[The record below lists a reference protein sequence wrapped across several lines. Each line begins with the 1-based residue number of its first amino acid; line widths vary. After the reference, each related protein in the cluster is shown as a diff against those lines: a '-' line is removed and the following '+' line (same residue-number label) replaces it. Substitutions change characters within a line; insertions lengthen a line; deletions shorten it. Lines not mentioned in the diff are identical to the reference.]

1 MRSLIVISCG
11 KAKVWDRDPDRRSVP
26 ARDAY
31 TGSLFRLCRRYAESQ
46 APEAWVILSAKY
58 GLLRPNELIDDY
70 DVTITDPDAISVD
83 TLRKQWRKRFR
94 KFERIISLCSRAYD
108 RRLQAAVGSDLPFEN
123 PLAGQ
128 DLFKRMK
135 WLRAKTVDAH
145 C

>member
-11 KAKVWDRDPDRRSVP
+11 KAKIWDRHTNRKSVP

-58 GLLRPNELIDDY
+58 GLLRPDELIDDY
-70 DVTITDPDAISVD
+70 DVTITDLDAISVD
-83 TLRKQWRKRFR
+83 TLSNQWRKRFR
-94 KFERIISLCSRAYD
+94 KFDRIISLCSRAYD
-108 RRLQAAVGSDLPFEN
+108 RRLRAAVGSDLPFDN

-128 DLFKRMK
+128 DLFKRMA
-135 WLRAKTVDAH
+135 WLRAETVDSH
-145 C
+145 R